1 MVLSRRSLCAG
12 CDNSTPSR
20 RSMQSNSAKRESL
33 GTIGRLVVTQAVCL
47 GVGLLMHERFLEVI
61 RDDPTAQSLA
71 GMLHASPPAMVHVLS
86 FLWIGG
92 LQATAAW
99 LVVTRIH
106 GEQHLSQN
114 QARNELFRRDRDLM
128 RTRDAVI
135 FGLSKLAESRD
146 PDTGFHLERIAL
158 YSTRLATALRQRP
171 DYADRVS
178 AAFIRAIGLSSALH
192 DIGKV
197 GIEDSI
203 LLKPGRLTLEER
215 KRIEKHTHIGEECL
229 RQIQS
234 RIGDPEFLEMARQIA
249 ISHHERWDGSGYPNR
264 LKGNDIPL
272 AAQIVTIADV
282 YDALSVQRV
291 YKEAYSHEQCVQ
303 MMRDGAGTHFNPHL
317 VEVFLSIQGEFRE
330 IAEQFRAIE
339 DRRKSVGAP
348 ENVSNRRNHV
358 ELRMTEEQQSIIELT
373 VESSGIAQ
381 DESGHPPRQQVESP
395 SPTSAT

>member
-1 MVLSRRSLCAG
+1 
-12 CDNSTPSR
+12 
-20 RSMQSNSAKRESL
+20 MQPNSAKRESI

-47 GVGLLMHERFLEVI
+47 GVGLLMHERFLDVI
-61 RDDPTAQSLA
+61 QGDPTARSLA
-71 GMLHASPPAMVHVLS
+71 EMLHATPSTVVHVLS

-114 QARNELFRRDRDLM
+114 RAREELFRRDRDLM

-146 PDTGFHLERIAL
+146 PDTGYHLERIAL

-171 DYADRVS
+171 DYTDRVS
-178 AAFIRAIGLSSALH
+178 AAFVRAIGLSSALH

-197 GIEDSI
+197 GIEDGI
-203 LLKPGRLTLEER
+203 LLKPGRLTAEER
-215 KRIEKHTHIGEECL
+215 QRIEQHTLIGEECL

-249 ISHHERWDGSGYPNR
+249 ISHHERWDGSGYPNQ
-264 LKGNDIPL
+264 LKGNEIPL

-282 YDALSVQRV
+282 YDALSVQRI
-291 YKEAYSHEQCVQ
+291 YKDAYSHEQCVQ
-303 MMRDGAGTHFNPHL
+303 MIREGAGTHFNPHL
-317 VEVFLSIQGEFRE
+317 VEVFLSIQREFRE

-339 DRRKSVGAP
+339 DRRKSEGAG
-348 ENVSNRRNHV
+348 ENVSGRRNHV
-358 ELRMTEEQQSIIELT
+358 ELRMTEEQQSIIEQT
-373 VESSGIAQ
+373 VESSGIEKDDSSSENHARKQ
-381 DESGHPPRQQVESP
+381 RARPAHV
-395 SPTSAT
+395 TTT